1 MGSLLIT
8 VVVEIREIV
17 WDLLQELE
25 IETDLIITGPTLSNT
40 ATAHSIQFLASLEYL
55 LKSTDLNIEPK
66 LLTSYQIR
74 EKVQV
79 NKRVSRN

>member
-1 MGSLLIT
+1 MGSPLIT

-25 IETDLIITGPTLSNT
+25 IETDLIITDPTLSNA

-55 LKSTDLNIEPK
+55 LKSTDSNIESK
-66 LLTSYQIR
+66 LMISYLI
-74 EKVQV
+74 
-79 NKRVSRN
+79 

>member
-1 MGSLLIT
+1 MGSPLIT

-55 LKSTDLNIEPK
+55 LESTDSNVESK
-66 LLTSYQIR
+66 LLISNLI
-74 EKVQV
+74 
-79 NKRVSRN
+79 